1 MKGILMSA
9 GAIAVCVVALVVIQ
23 LTSPKPATVSAD
35 PLATTA
41 PQTKETA
48 ATTAPKARETLA
60 ATPAKEE
67 QKAPMTDSDYTT
79 TTSGLKYKD
88 LVKGTGES
96 PSNGQNVEVHYTG
109 TLTDGTKFDS
119 SRDRGQ
125 TFKFPIGVGRVIK
138 GWDEGVG
145 TMQVGGRR
153 ELVIPPELGYGARG
167 AGDVIPPNATLMF
180 DVELISVK

>member
-1 MKGILMSA
+1 MKGILISA

-41 PQTKETA
+41 PQTT
-48 ATTAPKARETLA
+48 ETLA

-79 TTSGLKYKD
+79 TPSGLKYKD

-167 AGDVIPPNATLMF
+167 AGGVIPPNATLVF

>member
-1 MKGILMSA
+1 MKGILISA

-41 PQTKETA
+41 PQTT
-48 ATTAPKARETLA
+48 ETLA
-60 ATPAKEE
+60 TTPAKEE

-79 TTSGLKYKD
+79 TPSGLKYKD
-88 LVKGTGES
+88 LVKGTEES

-167 AGDVIPPNATLMF
+167 AGGVIPPNATLMF